1 MDIPTRNQIS
11 SRCPALPHRRPTR
24 RPPCHRRH
32 NVPPA
37 TIVRQLPPRQPRS
50 PPQPPIPG
58 SPRHALPGLPPGRPA
73 SRQEGHRM
81 TPEIRPEAQV
91 APATPNEGARVAGRA
106 ATLAS
111 SWPGRKTELCETG
124 TDPVNES
131 ETSVDT
137 EITNSVNSFSA
148 DGGACSGPG
157 LDGER
162 PGPVGLGGAGY
173 PAGWAC
179 GGLDGMPGGV
189 STGST
194 GTARV
199 GASR

>member
-1 MDIPTRNQIS
+1 
-11 SRCPALPHRRPTR
+11 
-24 RPPCHRRH
+24 
-32 NVPPA
+32 
-37 TIVRQLPPRQPRS
+37 
-50 PPQPPIPG
+50 
-58 SPRHALPGLPPGRPA
+58 
-73 SRQEGHRM
+73 M